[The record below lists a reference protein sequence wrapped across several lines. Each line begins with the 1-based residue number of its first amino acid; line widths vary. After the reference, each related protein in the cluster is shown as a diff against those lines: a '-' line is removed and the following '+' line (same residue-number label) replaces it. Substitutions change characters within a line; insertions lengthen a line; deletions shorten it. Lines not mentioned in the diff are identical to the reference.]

1 MTTINERFKF
11 LRKQLKLSQEAFGQE
26 IGLSRGEVNNIDREL
41 TIPKDFTIQMICR
54 EFGVSE
60 EWLRNGTGDMFVPQ
74 TEDEELAKL
83 VGDFLQDETPEFKKK
98 LVTLIIKM
106 DDDELQRLQGYAD
119 FLLNKKESE

>member
-83 VGDFLQDETPEFKKK
+83 VGELLQDETPEFKKK
-98 LVTLIIKM
+98 LVTLIMKM
-106 DDDELQRLQGYAD
+106 DDNELQRLQGYAD
-119 FLLNKKESE
+119 FLVDKKESE